1 MKVKRKSGA
10 VEDFVR
16 EKIVVAV
23 IKAGGKVDLA
33 RAIAQ
38 ETEKEFNGRDVVA
51 TQEIRQ
57 KILDKLKA
65 RDAATYGNWIKYD
78 ETKS

>member
-38 ETEKEFNGRDVVA
+38 ETEKEFGGRDVVA

-65 RDAATYGNWIKYD
+65 RDAATYSSWVKYD
-78 ETKS
+78 ETKN